1 MLNHPCLR
9 IIARQD
15 RGGRGTPDMMAGN
28 VGGGMGDSDD
38 EVDKNARIIEGDGRL
53 TLDKSGCKGLTTYH
67 HAASDH
73 RGL

>member
-1 MLNHPCLR
+1 
-9 IIARQD
+9 
-15 RGGRGTPDMMAGN
+15 MMAGN

-53 TLDKSGCKGLTTYH
+53 PLDKSGCKGLTTYH